1 MVDALRLLAVIPAR
15 GGSKRLPGK
24 NILPLGGIPLIQWTI
39 NAGRDSGLC
48 VDVLV
53 STDDRVIADI
63 AKGGGATVPWL
74 RPAHLATDTSDSAS
88 VIGHALAW
96 YEDQHGLVDA
106 VMLLQPTSPFRSV
119 GSIMA
124 AVALYRR
131 QNDAVIQPVVSVS
144 PAAAHPAWTFTL
156 DGPDRA
162 MTPVMGWGPL
172 KQRSQDLV
180 PAYSLNGALYIIPAE
195 DIRSGLPII
204 RNGVIPFIMT
214 DTKECLDIDTAEDW
228 QIAEQWA
235 LAKQVSAQS
244 VGKT

>member
-24 NILPLGGIPLIQWTI
+24 NILPLGGMPLIRWTI
-39 NAGRDSGLC
+39 DAACDSGLF

-53 STDDRVIADI
+53 STDDPVIADI
-63 AKGGGATVPWL
+63 SRDGGAMVPWL

-119 GSIMA
+119 ESIMA

-131 QNDAVIQPVVSVS
+131 QNDTATFPVVSVS
-144 PAAAHPAWTFTL
+144 PATEHPAWTFTL
-156 DGPDRA
+156 DGPDGI

-172 KQRSQDLV
+172 KQRSQDLA

-195 DIRSGLPII
+195 DIRNGEPII
-204 RNGVIPFIMT
+204 RNGVVPFIMT
-214 DTKECLDIDTAEDW
+214 DSKECLDIDTAEDW
-228 QIAEQWA
+228 QIAEEWA
-235 LAKQVSAQS
+235 KV
-244 VGKT
+244 

>member
-24 NILPLGGIPLIQWTI
+24 NILPLGGAPLIQWTI
-39 NAGRDSGLC
+39 DAARDSGLF

-53 STDDRVIADI
+53 STDDPVIADI
-63 AKGGGATVPWL
+63 ARDGGAMVPWL

-119 GSIMA
+119 ESMMA
-124 AVALYRR
+124 AVTLYRR
-131 QNDAVIQPVVSVS
+131 QSDAATRPVVSVS
-144 PAAAHPAWTFTL
+144 PAATHPAWTFTL
-156 DGPDRA
+156 DGPDGI

-172 KQRSQDLV
+172 KHRSQDLI

-228 QIAEQWA
+228 ETAERWT
-235 LAKQVSAQS
+235 KAQ
-244 VGKT
+244 